1 MAVLIKMVERKQI
14 RPDDKVIVISTANGL
29 KFPDFKVA
37 YHNVAPSEPPPRYLN
52 EPLEL
57 EADYEK
63 VLTQIATHLD
73 A

>member
-1 MAVLIKMVERKQI
+1 MVERKQI
-14 RPDDKVIVISTANGL
+14 RPDDRVIVISTANGL

-37 YHNVAPSEPPPRYLN
+37 YHDVTPGEPPPRYLN
-52 EPLEL
+52 APLEL

-63 VLTQIATHLD
+63 VLQQISTHLD